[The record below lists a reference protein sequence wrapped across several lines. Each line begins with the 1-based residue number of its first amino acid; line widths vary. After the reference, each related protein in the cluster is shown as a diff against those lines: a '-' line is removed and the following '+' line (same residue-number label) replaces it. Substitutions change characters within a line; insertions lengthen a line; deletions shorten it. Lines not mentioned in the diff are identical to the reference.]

1 MHVRSEGNRA
11 RKGGRQE
18 GRKGG
23 REEGRNENEPRLAG
37 GREGWRKR
45 GGDSG

>member
-11 RKGGRQE
+11 
-18 GRKGG
+18 RKGG

-37 GREGWRKR
+37 GREGWRER